1 MRKYILCSLL
11 SIAVIGITSC
21 ENKKQNAGGSM
32 VRAVPTIKVQTRTVH
47 TYVSYPTSI
56 EGIINVDVRAK
67 ISGYITNVLVDEGE
81 KVKKGQLLF
90 KLETNTLSE
99 QADAAKANV
108 DAAQVEVN
116 QLKPLV
122 KQGIVGQTNLA
133 TAKAKLEQAKSQYH
147 SILANIGYSDIRS
160 PVDGYVGEIRL
171 RRGNLVS
178 PSDPTPMT
186 TITDIS
192 KVYAYFSMN
201 ESDYMDFIE
210 KTPGKTRTEKIKN
223 LPKVTLITANESEY
237 PYKGTIQTINSQ
249 IDRQSGSI
257 SFRAIFDNPER
268 ILTDGST
275 GQIRIPKTYKDA
287 VVVPEQSTFEQQNK
301 TLVLKVKKSGDST
314 IAVATVIGIKGQV
327 RNLYLVSSGVKEGDV
342 IVAKDVDVIPDGSP
356 IKANE
361 IPFDSVAKPL
371 PVIFTR

>member
-1 MRKYILCSLL
+1 
-11 SIAVIGITSC
+11 
-21 ENKKQNAGGSM
+21 
-32 VRAVPTIKVQTRTVH
+32 
-47 TYVSYPTSI
+47 
-56 EGIINVDVRAK
+56 
-67 ISGYITNVLVDEGE
+67 
-81 KVKKGQLLF
+81 
-90 KLETNTLSE
+90 
-99 QADAAKANV
+99 
-108 DAAQVEVN
+108 
-116 QLKPLV
+116 
-122 KQGIVGQTNLA
+122 
-133 TAKAKLEQAKSQYH
+133 
-147 SILANIGYSDIRS
+147 
-160 PVDGYVGEIRL
+160 VDGYVGEIRL

-257 SFRAIFDNPER
+257 SFRAVFDNPER

>member
-1 MRKYILCSLL
+1 
-11 SIAVIGITSC
+11 
-21 ENKKQNAGGSM
+21 
-32 VRAVPTIKVQTRTVH
+32 
-47 TYVSYPTSI
+47 VSYPTSI

-249 IDRQSGSI
+249 IDKQSGSI

-287 VVVPEQSTFEQQNK
+287 VTVPEQSTFEQQNK